1 MNSRVVSDS
10 VGSQGT
16 CNAEQQ
22 FPWCSARCTAIQL
35 QAVHSPWE
43 IRFTSHLG
51 PSSQGRWVLAPIF
64 KSLGGPHSNHSQVY
78 VWLVKPSHGELVPR
92 FKACPATPSCF
103 LSLFLVSSSAQAT
116 ESRPEK
122 GRQLR
127 EAFVGPGIVTSEE
140 TGHSLSGAKQP
151 VYITE
156 GRASERNSS
165 TTLPGKVVPLWPCL

>member
-1 MNSRVVSDS
+1 MISNSSSKGSDVLFWLPKAPSMNVVHRHACRQNTWIHKIKWEFKKEEEYTLDWLGSPRSRTSRSGMNSRVVFDS

-51 PSSQGRWVLAPIF
+51 PSSQGRWVLAPTF

-78 VWLVKPSHGELVPR
+78 VWLVKPSHGELVPL

-103 LSLFLVSSSAQAT
+103 LSLFLVSSSA
-116 ESRPEK
+116 
-122 GRQLR
+122 
-127 EAFVGPGIVTSEE
+127 
-140 TGHSLSGAKQP
+140 
-151 VYITE
+151 
-156 GRASERNSS
+156 
-165 TTLPGKVVPLWPCL
+165 

>member
-1 MNSRVVSDS
+1 MNSRVVFDS

-51 PSSQGRWVLAPIF
+51 PSSQERWVLAPTF

-78 VWLVKPSHGELVPR
+78 VWLVKPSHGELVPL

-103 LSLFLVSSSAQAT
+103 LSLSWFPAQPRLLKVDQKR
-116 ESRPEK
+116 EGNSEK
-122 GRQLR
+122 
-127 EAFVGPGIVTSEE
+127 P
-140 TGHSLSGAKQP
+140 SLDL
-151 VYITE
+151 E
-156 GRASERNSS
+156 
-165 TTLPGKVVPLWPCL
+165 L